1 MEESI
6 RNFVDWCFYSNLGK
20 GYNVC
25 NTLVYSFILI
35 ASLFFIFRFLKRVKV
50 KVDGELA
57 LSVIP
62 FVILGSVTRV
72 LRDASILTSWLFVS
86 PFIYLTVF
94 LIYFVT
100 FLIGLVISKKTG
112 LSYSFIPIILG
123 SLIVGTAIGF
133 LPIKNLFPFVYVF
146 LFFFPWFL
154 IIVPMNWKVENKIIL
169 LNHLFDSTTTT
180 IAVSLYGYYEQHPL
194 PNFLIRNFTPVSFI
208 LFKLVVVSLV
218 LILLDRFEENTEFR
232 NFLKLVIGI
241 LGAATGMR
249 DLLRMACMV

>member
-1 MEESI
+1 
-6 RNFVDWCFYSNLGK
+6 
-20 GYNVC
+20 
-25 NTLVYSFILI
+25 
-35 ASLFFIFRFLKRVKV
+35 
-50 KVDGELA
+50 
-57 LSVIP
+57 
-62 FVILGSVTRV
+62 
-72 LRDASILTSWLFVS
+72 
-86 PFIYLTVF
+86 
-94 LIYFVT
+94 
-100 FLIGLVISKKTG
+100 
-112 LSYSFIPIILG
+112 
-123 SLIVGTAIGF
+123 
-133 LPIKNLFPFVYVF
+133 
-146 LFFFPWFL
+146 
-154 IIVPMNWKVENKIIL
+154 MNWKVENKIIL